1 MRLDKSF
8 GFSNF
13 NSLKYS
19 KISHI
24 TNTTKRMAS
33 LNKVI
38 IIGNVG
44 NDPDVRY
51 LDGGS
56 VVAKFSVATN
66 ERYTTRSG
74 EQVESTEWFRV
85 EVWNDQAKIIEKYVR
100 KGQQIYVEGR
110 LRTETYTD
118 KEGKERF
125 SLGVRATS
133 FQFLG
138 GPNDRTDDNPSEAPK
153 QQAAPPQATK
163 QTAAQPAPRQQ
174 AASAPAPDKT
184 RPPASRREPDPVPFE
199 SNSGDDDLPF

>member
-1 MRLDKSF
+1 
-8 GFSNF
+8 
-13 NSLKYS
+13 
-19 KISHI
+19 
-24 TNTTKRMAS
+24 MAS

-85 EVWNDQAKIIEKYVR
+85 EVWNDQAKTIEKYVR

-110 LRTETYTD
+110 LKTETYTD

-125 SLGVRATS
+125 SLNVRATT

-138 GPNDRTDDNPSEAPK
+138 GPNDRQDDGSEQQQPARQQSAPAQADAPAK
-153 QQAAPPQATK
+153 PAPTRQQAAPAQ
-163 QTAAQPAPRQQ
+163 QPAP
-174 AASAPAPDKT
+174 A
-184 RPPASRREPDPVPFE
+184 FE
-199 SNSGDDDLPF
+199 GNGNDDDLPF

>member
-1 MRLDKSF
+1 
-8 GFSNF
+8 
-13 NSLKYS
+13 
-19 KISHI
+19 
-24 TNTTKRMAS
+24 MAS

-38 IIGNVG
+38 LIGNVG
-44 NDPDVRY
+44 SDPDVRY

-66 ERYTTRSG
+66 ERYTTRTG

-85 EVWNDQAKIIEKYVR
+85 EVWNDQAKTIEKYVR

-125 SLGVRATS
+125 SLGVRATT

-138 GPNDRTDDNPSEAPK
+138 GPNDRQDGGMQEIPASQTQPATRQQSAPAPQATAPR
-153 QQAAPPQATK
+153 QQAAPV
-163 QTAAQPAPRQQ
+163 AQPAPRQQ
-174 AASAPAPDKT
+174 PA
-184 RPPASRREPDPVPFE
+184 RREPDPVPFE

>member
-1 MRLDKSF
+1 
-8 GFSNF
+8 
-13 NSLKYS
+13 
-19 KISHI
+19 
-24 TNTTKRMAS
+24 MAS

-38 IIGNVG
+38 LIGNVG
-44 NDPDVRY
+44 YDPDVRY

-66 ERYTTRSG
+66 ERYTTRTG
-74 EQVESTEWFRV
+74 EQVEQTEWFRV

-125 SLGVRATS
+125 ALNVRATT

-138 GPNDRTDDNPSEAPK
+138 GPNEREGAP
-153 QQAAPPQATK
+153 QE
-163 QTAAQPAPRQQ
+163 APRQQ
-174 AASAPAPDKT
+174 QAPQPAAPAPDRRPQAAPQPQAAPT
-184 RPPASRREPDPVPFE
+184 TAARPPQQRREPDPVPFE

>member
-1 MRLDKSF
+1 
-8 GFSNF
+8 
-13 NSLKYS
+13 
-19 KISHI
+19 
-24 TNTTKRMAS
+24 MAS

-66 ERYTTRSG
+66 ERYTSRTG

-85 EVWNDQAKIIEKYVR
+85 EAWNDQAKTIEKYVR

-125 SLGVRATS
+125 SLGVRATT

-138 GPNDRTDDNPSEAPK
+138 GPNDRQDGGSYEAPVA
-153 QQAAPPQATK
+153 QQAAPAPRQQATPAP
-163 QTAAQPAPRQQ
+163 QPVPAQPAPRQQ
-174 AASAPAPDKT
+174 TASAPRQQAAPAAQ
-184 RPPASRREPDPVPFE
+184 PAPERRQQPARREPDPVFE
-199 SNSGDDDLPF
+199 STSGDDDLPF

>member
-1 MRLDKSF
+1 
-8 GFSNF
+8 
-13 NSLKYS
+13 
-19 KISHI
+19 
-24 TNTTKRMAS
+24 MAS

-44 NDPDVRY
+44 NDPEVRY

-56 VVAKFSVATN
+56 VVARFSVATN
-66 ERYTTRSG
+66 ERYTTRTG

-85 EVWNDQAKIIEKYVR
+85 EAWNDQAKTIEKYLR

-118 KEGKERF
+118 REGKERF
-125 SLGVRATS
+125 SLGVRATT

-138 GPNDRTDDNPSEAPK
+138 GPNERQDGGAYEAPAQ
-153 QQAAPPQATK
+153 QQAV
-163 QTAAQPAPRQQ
+163 PAPRQQ
-174 AASAPAPDKT
+174 AAPQPAPAPRQQAT
-184 RPPASRREPDPVPFE
+184 TTAERPRQQPAAAPSSRREPDPVPFE

>member
-1 MRLDKSF
+1 
-8 GFSNF
+8 
-13 NSLKYS
+13 
-19 KISHI
+19 
-24 TNTTKRMAS
+24 MAS

-38 IIGNVG
+38 LIGNVG

-66 ERYTTRSG
+66 ERYTTRTG

-85 EVWNDQAKIIEKYVR
+85 EVWNDQAKTVEKYVR

-118 KEGKERF
+118 REGKERF
-125 SLGVRATS
+125 ALNVRATT

-138 GPNDRTDDNPSEAPK
+138 GPNDRQDEAPAQQ
-153 QQAAPPQATK
+153 QQA
-163 QTAAQPAPRQQ
+163 APRQQ
-174 AASAPAPDKT
+174 AAPAPAQRPQAAPAPA
-184 RPPASRREPDPVPFE
+184 RQQPARQEAAPAPAAFD
-199 SNSGDDDLPF
+199 NSGGDDDLPF